1 MNQPAIWTTGSTE
14 AIRTGTWRSALP
26 HYIAAPAPCHQ
37 ACPVNGEIA
46 DWIGR
51 ARARDWRGAWDVLTR
66 HNPFPAIAGRVCHH
80 PCESACNRAGYD
92 AALAICKLER
102 TVGDIALERG
112 WAFEPPRQELR
123 ARVAIVGGG
132 PSGLSAAYQLRRRGL
147 QVDLFERRSALGG
160 LMRHG
165 IPPYRLA
172 RDVLDGEIARI
183 VAMGVQVHTDHAIA
197 SAEDLARLRAQH
209 DAVYLAP
216 GAQRPRCLTQLPEQA
231 PWLMDGARY
240 LEQANAGRAP
250 ALGRHVAV
258 IGGGSAALDVA
269 RSARRA
275 GHAVTIIALEAEAR
289 MPAQH
294 EELVEAREEGITL
307 VDSAMV
313 AAVQLQADGTVL
325 LECQPVHLE
334 PGPVRG
340 QFALSPLALPA
351 FPVRVDAVVPAV
363 GQEPDLDTWA
373 AGVARSGALLQTD
386 AHQATGTAGVW
397 AGGDVSSM
405 ARFVTEAIGMG
416 KHAATDIA
424 RRLQPAPDAARP
436 VAGTGTGAAADG
448 AATDAHEAET
458 APSTVTLDRIATTYH
473 PTASRAAEHR
483 LAPSQ
488 RLAGGD
494 EVQLPLSI
502 TQALQEAE
510 RCFSCGHCTHCDN
523 CLQYCPDL
531 AIVRSDGG
539 YAVLGDYCK
548 GCGICVAEC
557 PTGSMRMQEELR

>member
-1 MNQPAIWTTGSTE
+1 MNHPSIWTTGSTE
-14 AIRTGTWRSALP
+14 AIHTGTWRAALP

-66 HNPFPAIAGRVCHH
+66 HNPFPAIAGRICHH
-80 PCESACNRAGYD
+80 PCETACNRAGYD
-92 AALAICKLER
+92 SALAICKLER

-112 WAFEPPRQELR
+112 WAFEPPQQEL
-123 ARVAIVGGG
+123 ATHVAIVGGG
-132 PSGLSAAYQLRRRGL
+132 PSGLSAAFQLRRRGV
-147 QVDLFERRSALGG
+147 QVSLFEGTHVLGG

-183 VAMGVQVHTDHAIA
+183 VALGVKVHTGHAITTR
-197 SAEDLARLRAQH
+197 EDMEQLRAQH

-216 GAQRPRCLTQLPEQA
+216 GAQRPRRLAQLPEQA

-240 LEQANAGRAP
+240 LALANAGSAP
-250 ALGRHVAV
+250 KLGRHIAV

-275 GHAVTIIALEAEAR
+275 GHEVTIIALEAAAR

-307 VDSAMV
+307 IDSAMLS
-313 AAVQLQADGTVL
+313 AVQPQPGGALV
-325 LECQPVHLE
+325 LECQPVHFE
-334 PGPVRG
+334 AGSTRG
-340 QFALSPLALPA
+340 QFTISPLALP
-351 FPVRVDAVVPAV
+351 PISLTVDAIIPAV
-363 GQEPDLDTWA
+363 GQEPELDGWA
-373 AGVARSGALLQTD
+373 DACERAGGLLQTD
-386 AHQATGTAGVW
+386 ARQATSAAGVW

-405 ARFVTEAIGMG
+405 ARYVTEAIGMG
-416 KHAATDIA
+416 KHAAIDIA
-424 RRLQPAPDAARP
+424 RRFKSEREPAQAPLSAAPDHP
-436 VAGTGTGAAADG
+436 NPGAPDH
-448 AATDAHEAET
+448 D
-458 APSTVTLDRIATTYH
+458 PRLQTVTLARIATTYH
-473 PTASRAAEHR
+473 PPAARVTEDR
-483 LAPSQ
+483 LAPAE

-502 TQALQEAE
+502 VQALEETE
-510 RCFSCGHCTHCDN
+510 RCFSCGLCTHCDN

-531 AIVRSDGG
+531 AITRTDEG
-539 YAVLGDYCK
+539 YAVLSDYCK
-548 GCGICVAEC
+548 GCGVCVAEC
-557 PTGSMRMQEELR
+557 PTGSMLMQEELR